1 MHRVQG
7 AHSKGS
13 QTETAHVVGHGGHPT
28 ARLEGVHVGVRTEG
42 LGEWRRVSHDCFD
55 VNPEKEKKIF

>member
-13 QTETAHVVGHGGHPT
+13 KTQTAHVVGHRGHPT
-28 ARLEGVHVGVRTEG
+28 ARLQGVHVGVRPER
-42 LGEWRRVSHDCFD
+42 LREWRRVCHDCFD
-55 VNPEKEKKIF
+55 VNPEKEKNI